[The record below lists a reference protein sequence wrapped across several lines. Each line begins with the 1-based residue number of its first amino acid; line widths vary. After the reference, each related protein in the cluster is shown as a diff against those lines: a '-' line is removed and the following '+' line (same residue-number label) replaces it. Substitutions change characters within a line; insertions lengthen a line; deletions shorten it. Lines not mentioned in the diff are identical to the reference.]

1 MWQMQEMIAAE
12 TPDAGGI
19 FPKMIGDH

>member
-1 MWQMQEMIAAE
+1 MWQMQETIAAE